1 MPATITGILET
12 CLYVADL
19 ERAARFYETV
29 LGFSRLDGDAR
40 FQGLGVSPGHV
51 LVLFVEG
58 ASNQPNPTPNGE
70 IIPAHDGHG
79 QLHLAFAVP
88 AEQLDSW
95 RARLKEKNV
104 AVESEV
110 HPPRGGT
117 SLYFRDPD
125 RNLVELA
132 TPGIWPNY

>member
-29 LGFSRLDGDAR
+29 LGFHKMDGDER
-40 FQGLGVSPGHV
+40 FQGMGVSPGHV
-51 LVLFVEG
+51 LVLFVEN

-70 IIPAHDGHG
+70 IIPPHHGHG
-79 QLHLAFAVP
+79 QIHLAFAVP
-88 AEQLDSW
+88 ADQLDSW
-95 RARLKEKNV
+95 RARLKENNV
-104 AVESEV
+104 AVESAV

-125 RNLVELA
+125 NNLVELA